1 MSDDRDNKTKKL
13 ANLRGKSKKISGD
26 LSNYVFGK
34 VQPQAVPLEEA
45 VLGALMLDKD
55 ALPIVM
61 DIVRPESFYKEAH
74 QVIYKA
80 MLRLFEKSQ
89 PIDLLTVT
97 EEVKKDGALE
107 MVGGPYYIVE
117 LTNRVASAANI
128 EYHARIIAQKHIQRE
143 LIRVS
148 TDVIRDAYEDTTDVF
163 DLLDK
168 AEQNLFQITE
178 QNLSRSYE
186 GMNTLLSKAIKQ
198 LEELAK
204 KEDGLTGV
212 PSCFVNLDRLTS

>member
-13 ANLRGKSKKISGD
+13 ANLRGKSKKSSGD